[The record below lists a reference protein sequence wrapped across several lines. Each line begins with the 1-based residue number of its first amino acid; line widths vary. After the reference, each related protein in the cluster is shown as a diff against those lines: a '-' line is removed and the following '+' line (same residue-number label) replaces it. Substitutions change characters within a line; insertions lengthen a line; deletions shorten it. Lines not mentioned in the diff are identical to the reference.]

1 MTSNFFGLQIY
12 VWMIKLPWSLVSY
25 NSIAQFDVSFMI
37 RYLKISSSIDN
48 VHVLILDIIWY
59 VVTMNSIE
67 FVHHQRDLFEKVI
80 SHCAIV
86 IFFTPIFIHT
96 VEHVYK
102 FFYFVTISWKT
113 IYLLFEIAHFLHVL
127 TNSRWLL
134 IGLSDQL
141 TPMNI

>member
-1 MTSNFFGLQIY
+1 MTSNFFGLQIC

-25 NSIAQFDVSFMI
+25 NSMVQFDVSFMI
-37 RYLKISSSIDN
+37 RYFKISSSIDN
-48 VHVLILDIIWY
+48 VHLLILDIIWY
-59 VVTMNSIE
+59 VVAMNIIE
-67 FVHHQRDLFEKVI
+67 FVDHQRDLFEKVM
-80 SHCAIV
+80 SHCPIV
-86 IFFTPIFIHT
+86 VFFTQLFIHT
-96 VEHVYK
+96 LQHVHK